1 MHERGD
7 EARVGVAWL
16 IFFVWHGVQLLVVGH
31 SRSWSLLGMAGGVRV
46 GRVMGGVGSV
56 TGGRAMSETVC
67 FSRFLNAS

>member
-31 SRSWSLLGMAGGVRV
+31 SRSWSLLGMAGGDAGWSRD
-46 GRVMGGVGSV
+46 GR
-56 TGGRAMSETVC
+56 GR
-67 FSRFLNAS
+67 